1 MSLSRLTLPLAMP
14 LVLIGAFS
22 AACSSSSSPNTS
34 SAAVAPTA
42 KGPLTGICPSTVVI
56 QTDWQATAER
66 AAAYQLVG
74 PNGTINASKNSYS
87 GPLGSTGINVEVR
100 LGGPAIGFQ
109 SPASQMY
116 QDKSIYLSY
125 VSTDTAIQSQAKFP
139 TTAVVAP
146 LNIDPQIIMWDP
158 ATYTINSWK
167 DVKGTKAKILYTEGL
182 SYMDALL
189 AKGLITKDQEDSSF
203 DGTPSRFVAEKGKVL
218 QQGYASNEPYRWEND
233 VTAWKKPVKYLLVHD
248 AGWPVY
254 PQGLAVRSGELSQDS
269 ACLKKLVPMIQK
281 AQADYIKNPAATN
294 ATLEKIATA
303 IPGGPALTPAG
314 DANAVTVMKQLKIVA
329 NGPGGTLGNFD
340 PARVDQSIA
349 LLKPIFKAKG
359 VAVPDGLKASDL
371 VTNQFIDPSI
381 KLS

>member
-1 MSLSRLTLPLAMP
+1 MPMFLRRLALPLA
-14 LVLIGAFS
+14 LIGALS
-22 AACSSSSSPNTS
+22 TACSSAASPSTTAS
-34 SAAVAPTA
+34 TA
-42 KGPLTGICPSTVVI
+42 KGPLSGICPSTVVI

-87 GPLGSTGINVEVR
+87 GPLGSTGVNVEVR
-100 LGGPAIGFQ
+100 LGGSAIGFQ

-167 DVKGTKAKILYTEGL
+167 DIKGTKAKILYTEGL

-218 QQGYASNEPYRWEND
+218 QQGYASNEPYRWEHD

-254 PQGLAVRSGELSQDS
+254 PQGLAVRSGELSKDS

-281 AQADYIKNPAATN
+281 AQVDYMKNPTATN
-294 ATLEKIATA
+294 TTLEKIATA

-314 DANAVTVMKQLKIVA
+314 DADAVAVMKKLKIVA

-340 PARVDQSIA
+340 PARVDQSIK
-349 LLKPIFKAKG
+349 LLEPIFKAKG
-359 VAVPDGLKASDL
+359 VSVPAGLKASDL
-371 VTNQFIDPSI
+371 VTNKFIDPSI
-381 KLS
+381 KLG

>member
-1 MSLSRLTLPLAMP
+1 MSLSRLALPLA
-14 LVLIGAFS
+14 LIGALS
-22 AACSSSSSPNTS
+22 TACSSSGS
-34 SAAVAPTA
+34 SAASSGTA
-42 KGPLTGICPSTVVI
+42 ASTDKGPLSGICPSTVVI
-56 QTDWQATAER
+56 QTDWLATAER

-74 PNGTINASKNSYS
+74 PNGKIDASKNSYS
-87 GPLGSTGINVEVR
+87 GPLGSTGVKVEVR
-100 LGGPAIGFQ
+100 LGGPSIGFQ
-109 SPASQMY
+109 SPASRMY
-116 QDKSIYLSY
+116 QDKSIYLAY

-167 DVKGTKAKILYTEGL
+167 DVARTKAKILYTEGL

-218 QQGYASNEPYRWEND
+218 QQGYASNEPYRWEHD

-248 AGWPVY
+248 AGWPIY
-254 PQGLAVRSGELSQDS
+254 PQGLAVRSGELGKDS

-281 AQADYIKNPAATN
+281 AQADYLKNPTATN

-329 NGPGGTLGNFD
+329 NGPRGTLGNFD

-349 LLKPIFKAKG
+349 LLNPIFKAKG
-359 VAVPDGLKASDL
+359 VTVPDGLKASDL
-371 VTNQFIDPSI
+371 VTNKFIDPSI
-381 KLS
+381 SLG

>member
-1 MSLSRLTLPLAMP
+1 MSLRRLTLPLAMP
-14 LVLIGAFS
+14 LVLIGALS
-22 AACSSSSSPNTS
+22 TACSSSSSSGAS
-34 SAAVAPTA
+34 SAAAAPTA
-42 KGPLTGICPSTVVI
+42 KGPLSGICPSTVVI
-56 QTDWQATAER
+56 QTDWLATAER

-74 PNGTINASKNSYS
+74 PNGKIDASKNSYS

-116 QDKSIYLSY
+116 QDKSIYLAY

-158 ATYTINSWK
+158 ATYSINSWK

-218 QQGYASNEPYRWEND
+218 QQGYASNEPYRWEHD

-254 PQGLAVRSGELSQDS
+254 PQGLAVRNGELSKDS

-281 AQADYIKNPAATN
+281 AQADYIKNPTATN

-340 PARVDQSIA
+340 PARVNQSIA

-359 VAVPDGLKASDL
+359 VAVPAGLKASDL
-371 VTNQFIDPSI
+371 VTNKFIDPSI
-381 KLS
+381 KLG